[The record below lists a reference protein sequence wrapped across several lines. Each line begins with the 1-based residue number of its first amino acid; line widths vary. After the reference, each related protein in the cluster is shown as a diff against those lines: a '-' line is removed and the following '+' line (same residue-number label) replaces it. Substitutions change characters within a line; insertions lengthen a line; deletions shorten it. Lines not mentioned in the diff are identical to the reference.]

1 MIEPTESEDLM
12 ELDRF
17 CDAMLAIREEIREVE
32 NGADKNNNVLK
43 NAPHT
48 LGDCFNEAWSFPY
61 SKEKAAFPLPYI
73 RTAKF
78 WPSVAK
84 VNSSYGDRNLVCTC
98 APIEAYMDQPVEA

>member
-17 CDAMLAIREEIREVE
+17 CEAMLAIREEIREVE

-48 LGDCFNEAWSFPY
+48 LSDCFSEAWSFPY
-61 SKEKAAFPLPYI
+61 SKEKAAFPLPYL